1 MDTFEEPENPFDTD
15 DNRNLSSQA
24 SSSTKLNISEPSSPP
39 QTVDDS
45 LPTPSYGAFPQQQKA
60 DHWLQSSDDVEI
72 LVRSHMCFTPD
83 GGDMH
88 SHHRYYGRSST
99 LRRRP

>member
-39 QTVDDS
+39 QAVDYP
-45 LPTPSYGAFPQQQKA
+45 LPTPSYGAFPQQPKS

-72 LVRSHMCFTPD
+72 SVRGHMCF
-83 GGDMH
+83 
-88 SHHRYYGRSST
+88 
-99 LRRRP
+99 

>member
-1 MDTFEEPENPFDTD
+1 MDTFEEQENPFDTD

-39 QTVDDS
+39 ADHYP
-45 LPTPSYGAFPQQQKA
+45 LPPSPYGTLPQQQKN

-72 LVRSHMCFTPD
+72 LVRGCACSA
-83 GGDMH
+83 
-88 SHHRYYGRSST
+88 
-99 LRRRP
+99 

>member
-24 SSSTKLNISEPSSPP
+24 SSSTKLNISEPSSSPP
-39 QTVDDS
+39 TDDHP
-45 LPTPSYGAFPQQQKA
+45 LPTPPYGAFPQQQKS

-72 LVRSHMCFTPD
+72 LVRACMCLMF
-83 GGDMH
+83 GIQGAQAH
-88 SHHRYYGRSST
+88 LHGRSST
-99 LRRRP
+99 CRRLR